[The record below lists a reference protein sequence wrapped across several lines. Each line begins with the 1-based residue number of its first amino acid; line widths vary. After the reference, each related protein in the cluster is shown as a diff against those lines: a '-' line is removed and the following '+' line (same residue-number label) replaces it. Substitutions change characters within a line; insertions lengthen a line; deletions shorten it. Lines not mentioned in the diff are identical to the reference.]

1 MNDQSLKELKLKAN
15 VLTNRERLLL
25 LYMVIDY
32 QRGRI
37 VYEDAPE
44 NLLNLFFEICPN
56 AMIRRIVPKKK

>member
-44 NLLNLFFEICPN
+44 NLLELFFEICPD
-56 AMIRRIVPKKK
+56 AMRRRNIYKSK